1 MSGST
6 SDHASTAEARRQR
19 RARRAKVLARL
30 SSERA
35 GNGSLLADR
44 PPGGRTG
51 GRCASP
57 EDRVIDPRFAE
68 LRRTGDRRLRNELVE
83 DHRWLALHCARQFAH
98 KGEPLDDLVQV
109 ALVGLLKAVDRFD
122 PRVGVVF
129 STYAVPTVVGE
140 LRRHFRDKT
149 WAVHVPRRAKELY
162 QRVSGVVEELSQALQ
177 RSPTVEEIAQRAG
190 TSIEETLEAL
200 EVRSCYRGVP
210 LAPPGDDE
218 STDAVTLGQFEPGYL
233 AAEAQLTAG
242 DVLRA
247 IPTPRERAIVEL
259 RFLEGLTQSEIAA
272 RVGVSQV
279 QVSRLL
285 RATLDRMRPRLA
297 VDQLS

>member
-1 MSGST
+1 MSGMPCEQLS
-6 SDHASTAEARRQR
+6 SMEAQRHRRDR
-19 RARRAKVLARL
+19 RARVLARM
-30 SSERA
+30 A
-35 GNGSLLADR
+35 GGQAHDESCTTSREGTARDPAVATR
-44 PPGGRTG
+44 RGE
-51 GRCASP
+51 A
-57 EDRVIDPRFAE
+57 DPRFAE
-68 LRRTGDRRLRNELVE
+68 LRTSGDRRLRNELVE

-98 KGEPLDDLVQV
+98 KGEPMEDLVQV

-122 PRVGVVF
+122 PDVGVVF
-129 STYAVPTVVGE
+129 STYAVPTIIGE

-149 WAVHVPRRAKELY
+149 WAVHVPRRAKELH
-162 QRVSGVVEELSQALQ
+162 QRISGVVEELHQTLQ
-177 RSPTVEEIAQRAG
+177 RSPTVEEIARRAG
-190 TSIEETLEAL
+190 TTVEDALEAL

-218 STDAVTLGQFEPGYL
+218 SADAITLGQPEGGYL
-233 AAEAQLTAG
+233 AAEARLTAE

-247 IPTPRERAIVEL
+247 IPTTRERVIVEL
-259 RFLEGLTQSEIAA
+259 RFLEGLTQSEIAE

-297 VDQLS
+297 LDQLP

>member
-1 MSGST
+1 M
-6 SDHASTAEARRQR
+6 
-19 RARRAKVLARL
+19 
-30 SSERA
+30 
-35 GNGSLLADR
+35 
-44 PPGGRTG
+44 
-51 GRCASP
+51 
-57 EDRVIDPRFAE
+57 IDPRFAE